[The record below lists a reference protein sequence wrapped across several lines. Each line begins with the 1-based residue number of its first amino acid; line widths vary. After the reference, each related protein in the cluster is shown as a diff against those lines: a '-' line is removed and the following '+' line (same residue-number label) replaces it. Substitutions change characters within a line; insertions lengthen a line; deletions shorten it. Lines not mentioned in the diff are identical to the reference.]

1 MILYF
6 HYTDLTSNLQLGNHD
21 GFSKNLLGFAKILLS
36 SMSYLWGARVFPS
49 GIKLNHTQKDPDENL
64 VFLSYIK
71 V

>member
-36 SMSYLWGARVFPS
+36 SMSYL
-49 GIKLNHTQKDPDENL
+49 
-64 VFLSYIK
+64 
-71 V
+71 